1 MSLTRCQNL
10 TRCQKL
16 TNGKVRGFS
25 VGSMVKNQ
33 PVNAGDAGNM
43 DTVPGLGRSPGGG
56 NDNPLQYFGLE
67 NPMGR
72 GP

>member
-1 MSLTRCQNL
+1 M
-10 TRCQKL
+10 
-16 TNGKVRGFS
+16 RGFS

-33 PVNAGDAGNM
+33 PVDAGDTGNM
-43 DTVPGLGRSPGGG
+43 DSVPGLGRSSGGG
-56 NDNPLQYFGLE
+56 NDNPFQYFCLE

>member
-10 TRCQKL
+10 TRYQNL

-33 PVNAGDAGNM
+33 PASAGDAGNM
-43 DTVPGLGRSPGGG
+43 DSVPGLGRSPEGG
-56 NDNPLQYFGLE
+56 NDNPLQYFCLE
-67 NPMGR
+67 NPMDR
-72 GP
+72 GA